1 MSDWDSQPGRL
12 FFWMI
17 CTHHVYE
24 SEQEMGHTKSVSLV
38 YMLAVSLH
46 LEKIE
51 KRKRRNTAPQRLL
64 LATAGSV
71 AEHGCG

>member
-1 MSDWDSQPGRL
+1 MSDWDSQPGKL

-38 YMLAVSLH
+38 YMLAVVACMWRRLKREKDAILLH
-46 LEKIE
+46 
-51 KRKRRNTAPQRLL
+51 R
-64 LATAGSV
+64 GYY
-71 AEHGCG
+71 